1 MRDKLKMSLL
11 LDFYGGLLTEKQ
23 RDISELYYN
32 GDYSLSEIADDLRIS
47 RQGVRDSLV
56 RAEAILTELEE
67 KIGFAGKYSEIANNN
82 KLIKNTVLNALEMQN
97 ADDIKAS
104 LRKILAIIDDE
115 SNV

>member
-32 GDYSLSEIADDLRIS
+32 GDYSLSEIADDLHIS

-56 RAEAILTELEE
+56 RAEATLTELEE
-67 KIGFAGKYSEIANNN
+67 KIGFADKYNEITSNNR
-82 KLIKNTVLNALEMQN
+82 LIKGFVLEALEMKN
-97 ADDIKAS
+97 ADDIKVS
-104 LRKILAIIDDE
+104 LCKILEMID
-115 SNV
+115 N

>member
-32 GDYSLSEIADDLRIS
+32 GDYSLSEIADDLHIS

-56 RAEAILTELEE
+56 RAEATLTELEE
-67 KIGFAGKYSEIANNN
+67 KIGFAGKYNEIANNN
-82 KLIKNTVLNALEMQN
+82 KLIKKIALNALDMQSTE
-97 ADDIKAS
+97 DIKTS